1 MIRCCRP
8 FLAGILL
15 AILWGSAPAD
25 GTPAEP
31 VPGYCDINVV
41 FGPLVTGG
49 HVAVIGFAVD
59 ETDGA
64 PVREIQLTLD
74 GATRGESS
82 LMGLRPD
89 VLAHFARQD
98 YLWSGWKATA

>member
-1 MIRCCRP
+1 MRPQASLRVFALLVSVVCC
-8 FLAGILL
+8 LATT
-15 AILWGSAPAD
+15 ARSETAPA
-25 GTPAEP
+25 AA
-31 VPGYCDINVV
+31 GYCDINVV

-74 GATRGESS
+74 GETRGESS
-82 LMGLRPD
+82 LMGLRTRVVGSTIQIMPD
-89 VLAHFARQD
+89 ED
-98 YLWSGWKATA
+98 S